1 MRTSLLRASWAA
13 RMRALFLDSLRF
25 LRSFFRREAALER
38 TSSISSSIFPSSSRD
53 DSLPAS
59 EPASSPLPGFSLP
72 AASFS
77 CKSFLTCSRL
87 PCRRRAETQ

>member
-1 MRTSLLRASWAA
+1 MWTSLLRASWAA
-13 RMRALFLDSLRF
+13 RMRALFFDSRRF

-59 EPASSPLPGFSLP
+59 EPASSSPLPGFSLP

-77 CKSFLTCSRL
+77 CRSFLTCSRL
-87 PCRRRAETQ
+87 PCRRMVS